1 VLNRDIIPLLVGYPM
16 EWGLTLRR
24 CHVGGPQLLNNFG
37 RGFGR
42 VIGKMEEDSSMMGF
56 LFLGLHSEVVQW

>member
-1 VLNRDIIPLLVGYPM
+1 M

-37 RGFGR
+37 RGVGR
-42 VIGKMEEDSSMMGF
+42 VIGKMEEDSLMMGF